1 MITYLTNILPRLQQY
16 SSDLDKRE
24 LFVDRSWIFVD
35 NNNNRHEYIFERDG
49 KLIMSFNGK
58 VIIGNWRILTNNKLL
73 IDRVTDNLMLNNL
86 FLNKDLLILQNNGT
100 NDEPFVMIDE
110 KVIKDLNYLEYLKE
124 FEAKKQNQQA
134 LKNPN
139 PRITKTNLVT
149 GGFIRIGDL
158 LENENGVLVTGTF
171 AHITNSAKFFVIENN
186 KVKSIYY
193 VEICQFMYNGVWEN
207 LKLHI
212 QNPENIGTGD
222 RILNDRNLSIPIKQ
236 KIRIIDSNKETYS
249 IKVNE
254 KLVIYS
260 SFPEIIYLILFSV
273 GIILAFILVLVIY
286 QYLNTH

>member
-1 MITYLTNILPRLQQY
+1 MIAYLINLLPRLQQF

-58 VIIGNWRILTNNKLL
+58 VSIGNWRILTNNKLL

-100 NDEPFVMIDE
+100 NDDPFVMIDE

-124 FEAKKQNQQA
+124 LDTKKQNQQA
-134 LKNPN
+134 LKNPT
-139 PRITKTNLVT
+139 PRITKTNFVT
-149 GGFIRIGDL
+149 GGFISAGDL
-158 LENENGVLVTGTF
+158 LENENGVLATGTF
-171 AHITNSAKFFVIENN
+171 AHISNAAKFFVIENN

-193 VEICQFMYNGVWEN
+193 VEICQFMYNGVLEN

-212 QNPENIGTGD
+212 RTPEIIATGD
-222 RILNDRNLSIPIKQ
+222 KIFNDRNLLIPINQ
-236 KIRIIDSNKETYS
+236 KIRVVASNKETYS

-254 KLVIYS
+254 NLVIYK
-260 SFPEIIYLILFSV
+260 SFPETMYLILLGF
-273 GIILAFILVLVIY
+273 GIIIAFVLVLVIS
-286 QYLNTH
+286 QYFNTH